1 MKYEW
6 FIASR
11 YLKSRRKQ
19 AFISIISIISVSGVT
34 LGIAAVII
42 VVSTLEGFG
51 HEIKEK
57 FLVNEAHITVQ
68 SARGHFPNYQEKIEQ
83 IQRIEGVVAASPVI
97 FKALAIQTQGSESL
111 ETVIPVKG
119 IDLQQEDSVTGFSD
133 FVKDF
138 ESFNQSRFIDEA
150 QIRLAGKETIA
161 GGIILGYHVAR
172 RIGVVPGDVLRLISK
187 MVQSPANPGTFMPL
201 MRNFVVVGLYQSGL
215 YLHDNVYGFID
226 LQTAQTLYQ
235 KPDQINLIEVRLVHA
250 DMASTVSDQIKQ
262 EVRFDPGLGAIP
274 ITTTW
279 MESRADFFEAFEL
292 EKIVTMIVVALIIL
306 VAVFNIA
313 STLIM
318 MVMEKTQDIGIL
330 RAMGASKHG
339 VRKIFILQGGIIGI
353 LGSIL
358 GTALGVYIC
367 WRLDFQVPTL
377 RREYGLLILLIPI
390 VVQMCRRVLPL
401 PINATGLLL
410 LWCIAV
416 GLSLYFIAQPIYL
429 DNILGKNLSSVYQLN
444 RLPVKI
450 SWGFVVLM
458 NLLSMA
464 TCWLAALYPASKAS
478 HLNPVEALRH
488 E

>member
-6 FIASR
+6 LIAAR

-19 AFISIISIISVSGVT
+19 TFISIISIISVSGVT

-42 VVSTLEGFG
+42 VVSTLDGFSHG
-51 HEIKEK
+51 LKEK
-57 FLVNEAHITVQ
+57 FLANEAHIIVR
-68 SARGHFPNYQEKIEQ
+68 SVHDYFANYQEQIEQ
-83 IQRIEGVVAASPVI
+83 IEGIEGVVAASPLI
-97 FKALAIQTQGSESL
+97 LSQLAIQPQGSESL
-111 ETVIPVKG
+111 EAAIYIKG
-119 IDLQQEDSVTGFSD
+119 IDLQQENRVTGFLD
-133 FVKDF
+133 FVDDF
-138 ESFNQSRFIDEA
+138 DAFNQSRFIDEA
-150 QIRLAGKETIA
+150 RSRLDGRETIT
-161 GGIILGYHVAR
+161 GGIVLGYHVAR
-172 RIGVVPGDVLRLISK
+172 KIGVVPGDVLRLISK
-187 MVQSPANPGTFMPL
+187 MVPNPANPGTFLPL
-201 MRNFVVVGLYQSGL
+201 TRNFVVVGLYQSGL
-215 YLHDNVYGFID
+215 YLHDSALGFID
-226 LQTAQTLYQ
+226 LQTAQKLYQ
-235 KPDQINLIEVRLVHA
+235 KPDQINLIAVRTVDA
-250 DMASTVSDQIKQ
+250 DMVATVSDQIKQ
-262 EVRFDPGLGAIP
+262 EVRFEPGLGAIP

-330 RAMGASKHG
+330 RAMGASKQG
-339 VRKIFILQGGIIGI
+339 IRNIFILQGGIIGI

-358 GTALGVYIC
+358 GTALGVYVC
-367 WRLDFQVPTL
+367 CRLEFQVGVFP
-377 RREYGLLILLIPI
+377 RWYGLLILLVPI
-390 VVQMCRRVLPL
+390 VLQVCRRILLL
-401 PINATGLLL
+401 PINATALLL
-410 LWCIAV
+410 LWCSAI

-429 DNILGKNLSSVYQLN
+429 NNILGKNLSGVYQLN

-464 TCWLAALYPASKAS
+464 TCWLAALYPARKAS
-478 HLNPVEALRH
+478 YLNPVEALRH

>member
-6 FIASR
+6 LIASR

-19 AFISIISIISVSGVT
+19 AFISIISVISVSGVT

-57 FLVNEAHITVQ
+57 FLVNEAHVTVK
-68 SARGHFPNYQEKIEQ
+68 SAHGYFPDHQEKIEQ
-83 IQRIEGVVAASPVI
+83 IEGIEGVVAASPVI
-97 FKALAIQTQGSESL
+97 FRALAIQTQGRESL
-111 ETVIPVKG
+111 DTVIPVKG
-119 IDLQQEDSVTGFSD
+119 IDLQQEDRVTGFSNY
-133 FVKDF
+133 VKDF
-138 ESFNQSRFIDEA
+138 ESFNQSPFIAEA
-150 QIRLAGKETIA
+150 RQRLDGRETIA
-161 GGIILGYHVAR
+161 GGIVLGYHVAR

-187 MVQSPANPGTFMPL
+187 MVKSPANPGAFMPL

-250 DMASTVSDQIKQ
+250 DMAPKVRDDIKQ
-262 EVRFDPGLGAIP
+262 EVRFAPGLGAIP
-274 ITTTW
+274 ITMTW
-279 MESRADFFEAFEL
+279 MESRADFFQALQL
-292 EKIVTMIVVALIIL
+292 EKVATMVVVALIIL

-330 RAMGASKHG
+330 RAMGASKRG
-339 VRKIFILQGGIIGI
+339 IRKLFILQGGIIGI

-358 GTALGVYIC
+358 GTALGVYVC
-367 WRLDFQVPTL
+367 WRLEFQIGNVS
-377 RREYGLLILLIPI
+377 RWYGLILLVPVVLHVLRPI
-390 VVQMCRRVLPL
+390 LAL
-401 PINATGLLL
+401 PINATGFLLI
-410 LWCIAV
+410 WCIAAAV
-416 GLSLYFIAQPIYL
+416 SLYFIAQPIYL
-429 DNILGKNLSSVYQLN
+429 DDIFGKNLSLVYQLN
-444 RLPVKI
+444 RLPVRI
-450 SWGFVVLM
+450 NWIFVGFM
-458 NLLSMA
+458 NILSIG
-464 TCWLAALYPASKAS
+464 TCWLAALYPAWKAAD
-478 HLNPVEALRH
+478 LNPVEALRH

>member
-6 FIASR
+6 LIASR

-19 AFISIISIISVSGVT
+19 AFISIISIISVGGVT

-42 VVSTLEGFG
+42 VISTLDGFRHG
-51 HEIKEK
+51 LKEK
-57 FLVNEAHITVQ
+57 FLANEAHIIVR
-68 SARGHFPNYQEKIEQ
+68 SAHNYFPNYQEKIGQ
-83 IQRIEGVVAASPVI
+83 IEGIEGVVAASPVI
-97 FKALAIQTQGSESL
+97 ISQLGILPHGSESL
-111 ETVIPVKG
+111 EDTIYVKG
-119 IDLQQEDSVTGFSD
+119 IDLQQEDRVTGFSD

-138 ESFNQSRFIDEA
+138 DAFNQSRFIDEA
-150 QIRLAGKETIA
+150 RQRLAGKETIA
-161 GGIILGYHVAR
+161 GGIVLGYHVAR
-172 RIGVVPGDVLRLISK
+172 KIGVVPGDVLRLISK
-187 MVQSPANPGTFMPL
+187 MVRNPANPGTFMPL

-215 YLHDNVYGFID
+215 YIHDKAFGFID
-226 LQTAQTLYQ
+226 LQTAQQLYQ

-250 DMASTVSDQIKQ
+250 DMATAVSNQIKQ
-262 EVRFDPGLGAIP
+262 KVRFDPGLGAMP

-279 MESRADFFEAFEL
+279 MESRSDFFQAFEL

-330 RAMGASKHG
+330 RAMGASKRG
-339 VRKIFILQGGIIGI
+339 IRNIFVLQGGIIGI
-353 LGSIL
+353 LGAIL
-358 GTALGVYIC
+358 GTVLGVYVC
-367 WRLDFQVPTL
+367 WRLEFQVGSFP
-377 RREYGLLILLIPI
+377 RWYGLLILLIP
-390 VVQMCRRVLPL
+390 VALQVCRRIFSL
-401 PINATGLLL
+401 PISAAWLLL
-410 LWCIAV
+410 LWCGAV

-429 DNILGKNLSSVYQLN
+429 DDILGADLSVVYQLN

-450 SWGFVVLM
+450 SWTFVVFM

-478 HLNPVEALRH
+478 YLNPVEALRH

>member
-6 FIASR
+6 LIASR

-19 AFISIISIISVSGVT
+19 AFISIISIISVGGVA

-42 VVSTLEGFG
+42 VVSTLDGFSHG
-51 HEIKEK
+51 LKEK
-57 FLVNEAHITVQ
+57 FLANEAHIIVR
-68 SARGHFPNYQEKIEQ
+68 SARGYFSNYQEKIAKIEA
-83 IQRIEGVVAASPVI
+83 IEGVVAASPVI
-97 FKALAIQTQGSESL
+97 ISQLAVQPQGSESI
-111 ETVIPVKG
+111 EATIYVKG
-119 IDLQQEDSVTGFSD
+119 IDLHEEDRVTGFSD
-133 FVKDF
+133 FVKAFDA
-138 ESFNQSRFIDEA
+138 FNQSPFINEA
-150 QIRLAGKETIA
+150 RNRLAGQETIT
-161 GGIILGYHVAR
+161 GGIVLGYHVALK
-172 RIGVVPGDVLRLISK
+172 IGVVPGDVLRLISK
-187 MVQSPANPGTFMPL
+187 MVQSPANPGTFTPL

-215 YLHDNVYGFID
+215 YVHDNAFGFID
-226 LQTAQTLYQ
+226 LQTAQKLYQ

-250 DMASTVSDQIKQ
+250 DIAKTVSDRIKQ
-262 EVRFDPGLGAIP
+262 AVRFEPGLGAIP

-279 MESRADFFEAFEL
+279 MESRADFFQAFEL

-330 RAMGASKHG
+330 RAMGASKQG
-339 VRKIFILQGGIIGI
+339 IRKIFVLQGGIIGI
-353 LGSIL
+353 LGAIL
-358 GTALGVYIC
+358 GTVLGVYVC
-367 WRLDFQVPTL
+367 WRLEFQVGIFP
-377 RREYGLLILLIPI
+377 RWYGLLILLVPL
-390 VVQMCRRVLPL
+390 VLQVCRRILPL

-410 LWCIAV
+410 LWCSAI

-429 DNILGKNLSSVYQLN
+429 DNILGKNLSGVYQLN
-444 RLPVKI
+444 RLPVRI
-450 SWGFVVLM
+450 SWTFVIIM

-464 TCWLAALYPASKAS
+464 TCWLAALYPARKAS

>member
-250 DMASTVSDQIKQ
+250 DMAPKVRDRIRQ
-262 EVRFDPGLGAIP
+262 EIRFDPGLGVIP
-274 ITTTW
+274 ITRTW
-279 MESRADFFEAFEL
+279 MESRADFFQALQL
-292 EKIVTMIVVALIIL
+292 EKIATMVVVALIIL

>member
-19 AFISIISIISVSGVT
+19 AFISIISIISVSGVA

-42 VVSTLEGFG
+42 VVSALDGFSHG
-51 HEIKEK
+51 LKEK
-57 FLVNEAHITVQ
+57 FLANEAHIIVQ
-68 SARGHFPNYQEKIEQ
+68 SARGYFSNYQEKIEE
-83 IQRIEGVVAASPVI
+83 IEGIDGVVAASPVI
-97 FKALAIQTQGSESL
+97 ISQLATQPQGSESI
-111 ETVIPVKG
+111 EATIYVKG
-119 IDLQQEDSVTGFSD
+119 IDLQQEDHVTGFSNFVAD
-133 FVKDF
+133 FAEFD
-138 ESFNQSRFIDEA
+138 QSPFIDEA
-150 QIRLAGKETIA
+150 RSRLAGKETIT
-161 GGIILGYHVAR
+161 GGIALGYHVAR
-172 RIGVVPGDVLRLISK
+172 KIGVVPGDVLRLISK
-187 MVQSPANPGTFMPL
+187 MVPNPATPGSFMPL

-215 YLHDNVYGFID
+215 YIHDNAFGFID
-226 LQTAQTLYQ
+226 LRTAQKLYQ
-235 KPDQINLIEVRLVHA
+235 KPNQINLIEVRTVHA
-250 DMASTVSDQIKQ
+250 DRAPKVSHRITQ
-262 EVRFDPGLGAIP
+262 EIRFDPGLGTIP

-292 EKIVTMIVVALIIL
+292 EKIVTMVVVALIIL

-330 RAMGASKHG
+330 RAMGASKQG
-339 VRKIFILQGGIIGI
+339 IRKIFIFQGGIIGI

-367 WRLDFQVPTL
+367 WRLEFQVGVSP
-377 RREYGLLILLIPI
+377 RWYGLLILLVPI
-390 VVQMCRRVLPL
+390 ALQACRRIVPL
-401 PINATGLLL
+401 PINALGMLL

-429 DNILGKNLSSVYQLN
+429 DNILGKNLSGVYQLN
-444 RLPVKI
+444 RLPIKI
-450 SWGFVVLM
+450 SWIFVIFM
-458 NLLSMA
+458 NLLSVA
-464 TCWLAALYPASKAS
+464 TCWLAALYPAQKAS
-478 HLNPVEALRH
+478 HLHPVEALRH

>member
-97 FKALAIQTQGSESL
+97 LKALAIQTQGSESL

-119 IDLQQEDSVTGFSD
+119 IDLQQEDRVTGFSD
-133 FVKDF
+133 FVANF
-138 ESFNQSRFIDEA
+138 AAFNQSRFIDEA
-150 QIRLAGKETIA
+150 RSRLEGKETIS
-161 GGIILGYHVAR
+161 GGIVLGYHVAR
-172 RIGVVPGDVLRLISK
+172 KIGVVPGDVLRLISK
-187 MVQSPANPGTFMPL
+187 MVPNPANPGSFMPL

-215 YLHDNVYGFID
+215 YIHDNAFGFID
-226 LQTAQTLYQ
+226 LQTAQKLYQ
-235 KPDQINLIEVRLVHA
+235 KQDRVNMIEVRLVHA

-330 RAMGASKHG
+330 RAMGASKQG
-339 VRKIFILQGGIIGI
+339 IRKIFILQGGIIGI

-358 GTALGVYIC
+358 GTALGVYVC
-367 WRLDFQVPTL
+367 WRLEFQIGNVS
-377 RREYGLLILLIPI
+377 RWYGLLILVP
-390 VVQMCRRVLPL
+390 VVLHVCRRILPL
-401 PINATGLLL
+401 TINATGFLLI
-410 LWCIAV
+410 WCIAV
-416 GLSLYFIAQPIYL
+416 ALSLYFIAQPIYL
-429 DNILGKNLSSVYQLN
+429 NDILGKNLSGVYQLN

-450 SWGFVVLM
+450 SWIFVILM
-458 NLLSMA
+458 NLLSIG
-464 TCWLAALYPASKAS
+464 TCWLAALYPARKAAD
-478 HLNPVEALRH
+478 LNPVEALRH

>member
-6 FIASR
+6 LIASR

-19 AFISIISIISVSGVT
+19 AFISIISVISVSGVA

-42 VVSTLEGFG
+42 VISTLDGFRHG
-51 HEIKEK
+51 LKEK
-57 FLVNEAHITVQ
+57 FLANEAHIIVR
-68 SARGHFPNYQEKIEQ
+68 SAHNYFPNYQEKIKQ
-83 IQRIEGVVAASPVI
+83 IEGIEGVVAASPVI
-97 FKALAIQTQGSESL
+97 ISQLAMLPHGSDSIED
-111 ETVIPVKG
+111 TTYVKG
-119 IDLQQEDSVTGFSD
+119 IDLEQEDRVTGFSD

-138 ESFNQSRFIDEA
+138 DAFNQSRFIDEA
-150 QIRLAGKETIA
+150 RQRLAGKETIT
-161 GGIILGYHVAR
+161 GGIVLGYHVAR
-172 RIGVVPGDVLRLISK
+172 KIGVVPGDVLRLISK
-187 MVQSPANPGTFMPL
+187 MVRHPADPGSFMPL

-215 YLHDNVYGFID
+215 YIHDNAFGFID
-226 LQTAQTLYQ
+226 LQTAQQLYQ
-235 KPDQINLIEVRLVHA
+235 KPNQINLIEVRLVHA
-250 DMASTVSDQIKQ
+250 DMAPTVSDQIKQ
-262 EVRFDPGLGAIP
+262 DVRFDPGLGAMP

-279 MESRADFFEAFEL
+279 MESRSDFFQAFEL

-330 RAMGASKHG
+330 RAMGASKRG
-339 VRKIFILQGGIIGI
+339 IRNIFVLQGGIIGI
-353 LGSIL
+353 FGAIL
-358 GTALGVYIC
+358 GTVLGVYVC
-367 WRLDFQVPTL
+367 WRLEFQVGSFP
-377 RREYGLLILLIPI
+377 RWYGLLILLIP
-390 VVQMCRRVLPL
+390 VALQVCRRIFSL
-401 PINATGLLL
+401 PINATWMLL
-410 LWCIAV
+410 LWCGAV

-429 DNILGKNLSSVYQLN
+429 DDILGTDLSVVYQLN

-450 SWGFVVLM
+450 SWTFVVFM

-478 HLNPVEALRH
+478 YLNPVEALRH

>member
-57 FLVNEAHITVQ
+57 FLVNEAHITVR
-68 SARGHFPNYQEKIEQ
+68 SAHNHFPNYQEKIEQ
-83 IQRIEGVVAASPVI
+83 IEGIDGVVAASPVI
-97 FKALAIQTQGSESL
+97 FKGLAIQTQGSESL

-133 FVKDF
+133 YVKDF
-138 ESFNQSRFIDEA
+138 ESFNQSQFLDEA
-150 QIRLAGKETIA
+150 RQRLAGKETIA
-161 GGIILGYHVAR
+161 GGIVLGYHVAR

-187 MVQSPANPGTFMPL
+187 MVRSPANPGTFMPL

-235 KPDQINLIEVRLVHA
+235 KPDQINLIAVRLVHA
-250 DMASTVSDQIKQ
+250 DMAPKVRDRIKQ
-262 EVRFDPGLGAIP
+262 EIRFAPGLGAIP
-274 ITTTW
+274 ITMTW
-279 MESRADFFEAFEL
+279 MESRADFFQALQL
-292 EKIVTMIVVALIIL
+292 EKIATMVVVALIIL

-330 RAMGASKHG
+330 RAMGASKKG
-339 VRKIFILQGGIIGI
+339 IRKLFILQGGIIGI

-358 GTALGVYIC
+358 GTALGVYVC
-367 WRLDFQVPTL
+367 WRLEFQIGNVP
-377 RREYGLLILLIPI
+377 RWYGLLVLLFP
-390 VVQMCRRVLPL
+390 VMLHVCRCIEPL
-401 PINATGLLL
+401 PINATGFLLI
-410 LWCIAV
+410 WCGAV
-416 GLSLYFIAQPIYL
+416 ALSLYFIAQPIYL
-429 DNILGKNLSSVYQLN
+429 NDILGKNLSGVYQLN
-444 RLPVKI
+444 RLPVRI
-450 SWGFVVLM
+450 SWIFVILM
-458 NLLSMA
+458 NLLSIG
-464 TCWLAALYPASKAS
+464 TCWLAALYPARKAAD
-478 HLNPVEALRH
+478 LNPVEALRH

>member
-6 FIASR
+6 FVASR

-19 AFISIISIISVSGVT
+19 AFISIISIISVGGVT

-42 VVSTLEGFG
+42 VVSALEGFSNG
-51 HEIKEK
+51 LKEK
-57 FLVNEAHITVQ
+57 FLANEAHVLVR
-68 SARGHFPNYQEKIEQ
+68 SAHGHFPNYQKKIEQ
-83 IQRIEGVVAASPVI
+83 IERIEGVVAASPLIVS
-97 FKALAIQTQGSESL
+97 KLAIQSQGSESI
-111 ETVIPVKG
+111 EEAIFVKG
-119 IDLQQEDSVTGFSD
+119 IDLEAEDQVTGFSD
-133 FVKDF
+133 FVKNFDRF
-138 ESFNQSRFIDEA
+138 NESPFIDEA
-150 QIRLAGKETIA
+150 RNRLAGKETIT
-161 GGIILGYHVAR
+161 GGIVLGYHVAR
-172 RIGVVPGDVLRLISK
+172 RIGVVPGEVLRLISK
-187 MVQSPANPGTFMPL
+187 MVSHPANPGSFMPL

-215 YLHDNVYGFID
+215 YIHDSALGFVD

-235 KPDQINLIEVRLVHA
+235 KPDQVNLIEVRLVDA
-250 DMASTVSDQIKQ
+250 DMAARVSDQIKR

-330 RAMGASKHG
+330 RAMGAAKQG
-339 VRKIFILQGGIIGI
+339 IRKIFILQGGIIGI

-358 GTALGVYIC
+358 GTSLGVYVC
-367 WRLDFQVPTL
+367 WRLEFQVGVFP
-377 RREYGLLILLIPI
+377 RWYGLLILLVPVILQ
-390 VVQMCRRVLPL
+390 VCRRIFPL
-401 PINATGLLL
+401 RINATGFLLI
-410 LWCIAV
+410 WCFAA
-416 GLSLYFIAQPIYL
+416 GLALYFVAQPIYL
-429 DNILGKNLSSVYQLN
+429 DNILG
-444 RLPVKI
+444 
-450 SWGFVVLM
+450 LM

-464 TCWLAALYPASKAS
+464 TCWLAALYPARKAAQ
-478 HLNPVEALRH
+478 LNPVEALRH

>member
-19 AFISIISIISVSGVT
+19 AFISIISIISVGGVT

-42 VVSTLEGFG
+42 VVSALEGFSSG
-51 HEIKEK
+51 LKAK
-57 FLVNEAHITVQ
+57 FLANEAHIIVR
-68 SARGHFPNYQEKIEQ
+68 SAHNYFPNYDGKIEQ
-83 IQRIEGVVAASPVI
+83 IEGIEGVVAASPLI
-97 FKALAIQTQGSESL
+97 LSQLAIQPQGSDSIEA
-111 ETVIPVKG
+111 TIYVKG
-119 IDLQQEDSVTGFSD
+119 IDLPAEDQVTGFSN
-133 FVKDF
+133 FVRNF
-138 ESFNQSRFIDEA
+138 AEFNQSPFIDEA
-150 QIRLAGKETIA
+150 HRRLAGAETIT
-161 GGIILGYHVAR
+161 GGIVLGYHIAR
-172 RIGVVPGDVLRLISK
+172 KIGVVEGDVLRLISK
-187 MVQSPANPGTFMPL
+187 MVPNPATPGSFMPL

-215 YLHDNVYGFID
+215 YIHDNAFGFID
-226 LQTAQTLYQ
+226 LQTAQRLYQ
-235 KPDQINLIEVRLVHA
+235 KPDQINLIEVRLIDA
-250 DMASTVSDQIKQ
+250 DMAPKVSDQIKQ

-274 ITTTW
+274 ITMTW
-279 MESRADFFEAFEL
+279 MESRADFFDAFEL

-330 RAMGASKHG
+330 RAMGASKQG
-339 VRKIFILQGGIIGI
+339 IRNIFILQGGIIGI

-358 GTALGVYIC
+358 GTALGIYIC
-367 WRLDFQVPTL
+367 WRLEFQIGNVP
-377 RREYGLLILLIPI
+377 RWYGLLILLIP
-390 VVQMCRRVLPL
+390 VVLQVGRQIWRL

-410 LWCIAV
+410 LWCGSIA
-416 GLSLYFIAQPIYL
+416 LSLYFIAQPIYL
-429 DNILGKNLSSVYQLN
+429 NDILGKNLSGVYQLN

-464 TCWLAALYPASKAS
+464 TCWLAALYPARKAA

>member
-6 FIASR
+6 FIALR

-51 HEIKEK
+51 NEIKEK

-68 SARGHFPNYQEKIEQ
+68 SAHGHFPNYQEKIEE
-83 IQRIEGVVAASPVI
+83 IEGIEGVVAASPVI
-97 FKALAIQTQGSESL
+97 FRLLALQSQGSDAL

-119 IDLQQEDSVTGFSD
+119 IDLQQEDSVTGFSHY
-133 FVKDF
+133 VKDF
-138 ESFNQSRFIDEA
+138 ESFNQSPFIDEA
-150 QIRLAGKETIA
+150 RQRLAGKETIA
-161 GGIILGYHVAR
+161 GGIVLGYHVAR

-187 MVQSPANPGTFMPL
+187 LVQNPASPGTFMPL

-226 LQTAQTLYQ
+226 LETAQTLYQ

-250 DMASTVSDQIKQ
+250 DMAPKVRDRIKQ
-262 EVRFDPGLGAIP
+262 KVRFAPGLGAIP
-274 ITTTW
+274 LTRTW
-279 MESRADFFEAFEL
+279 MESRAEFFEALQL
-292 EKIVTMIVVALIIL
+292 EKIVTMVVVALIIL

-330 RAMGASKHG
+330 RAMGASKKG
-339 VRKIFILQGGIIGI
+339 IRKLFIRQGGIIGI

-358 GTALGVYIC
+358 GTALGVYVC
-367 WRLDFQVPTL
+367 WRLEFQVGNVP
-377 RREYGLLILLIPI
+377 RWFGLLILLVP
-390 VVQMCRRVLPL
+390 VVLHVCRRILRL
-401 PINATGLLL
+401 PINATALLL
-410 LWCIAV
+410 IWCIAAA
-416 GLSLYFIAQPIYL
+416 LSLYFVAQPIYL
-429 DNILGKNLSSVYQLN
+429 DDILGKNLSGVYQLN

-450 SWGFVVLM
+450 NWLFVIFM
-458 NLLSMA
+458 NVFSIG
-464 TCWLAALYPASKAS
+464 TCWLAALYPAHKAAA
-478 HLNPVEALRH
+478 LNPVEALRH

>member
-6 FIASR
+6 LIASR

-19 AFISIISIISVSGVT
+19 AFISIISIISVGGVT

-42 VVSTLEGFG
+42 VVSTLDGFSHG
-51 HEIKEK
+51 LKEK
-57 FLVNEAHITVQ
+57 FLANEAHIIVQ
-68 SARGHFPNYQEKIEQ
+68 SARGYFSNYQEKIEE
-83 IQRIEGVVAASPVI
+83 IEAIEKAVAASPLI
-97 FKALAIQTQGSESL
+97 ISQLAIQPQGSESI
-111 ETVIPVKG
+111 EATIYIKG
-119 IDLQQEDSVTGFSD
+119 IDLQQEDRVTGFSD
-133 FVKDF
+133 FVANF
-138 ESFNQSRFIDEA
+138 AAFNQSRFIDEA
-150 QIRLAGKETIA
+150 RSRLEGKETIT
-161 GGIILGYHVAR
+161 GGIVLGYHVAR
-172 RIGVVPGDVLRLISK
+172 KIGVVPGDVLRLISK
-187 MVQSPANPGTFMPL
+187 MVPNPANPGSFMPL
-201 MRNFVVVGLYQSGL
+201 MRNFVVVGLYRSGL
-215 YLHDNVYGFID
+215 YIHDNAFGFID
-226 LQTAQTLYQ
+226 LQTAQKLYQ
-235 KPDQINLIEVRLVHA
+235 KQDRVNMIEVRLVHA

>member
-19 AFISIISIISVSGVT
+19 AFISIISVISVGGVT

-42 VVSTLEGFG
+42 VVSTLDGFSHG
-51 HEIKEK
+51 LKEK
-57 FLVNEAHITVQ
+57 FLANEAHVIVQ
-68 SARGHFPNYQEKIEQ
+68 SARGYFPNYQEKIEQ
-83 IQRIEGVVAASPVI
+83 IEAVEGVVAASPLI
-97 FKALAIQTQGSESL
+97 ISQLAIQPQGSESI
-111 ETVIPVKG
+111 EDTIYVKG
-119 IDLQQEDSVTGFSD
+119 IDLQEEDRVTGFSD

-138 ESFNQSRFIDEA
+138 AEFNQSRFIDEA
-150 QIRLAGKETIA
+150 QRRLAGKETIT
-161 GGIILGYHVAR
+161 GGIVLGYHIAR
-172 RIGVVPGDVLRLISK
+172 KIGVVPGDVLRLISK
-187 MVQSPANPGTFMPL
+187 MVQNPANPGTFMPL

-215 YLHDNVYGFID
+215 YLHDNAFGFID
-226 LQTAQTLYQ
+226 LQTAQKLYQ

-250 DMASTVSDQIKQ
+250 DMATKASDQIKQ

-279 MESRADFFEAFEL
+279 MQSRAEFFEAFQL

-330 RAMGASKHG
+330 RAMGASKQG
-339 VRKIFILQGGIIGI
+339 IRKIFILQGGIIGI
-353 LGSIL
+353 LGAIL

-367 WRLDFQVPTL
+367 WRLEFQVASFP
-377 RREYGLLILLIPI
+377 RWYGLLILLIPI
-390 VVQMCRRVLPL
+390 VLQVCRRILTL

-410 LWCIAV
+410 LWCGTV
-416 GLSLYFIAQPIYL
+416 GLALYFIAQPIYL
-429 DNILGKNLSSVYQLN
+429 DNILGKNLSGVYQLS
-444 RLPVKI
+444 RLPVRI
-450 SWGFVVLM
+450 SWGFVILM

-464 TCWLAALYPASKAS
+464 TCWLAALYPAQKAS
-478 HLNPVEALRH
+478 QLNPVEALRH

>member
-19 AFISIISIISVSGVT
+19 AFISIISIISVGGVT

-42 VVSTLEGFG
+42 VVSALEGFSNG
-51 HEIKEK
+51 LKEK
-57 FLVNEAHITVQ
+57 FLANEAHIIVR
-68 SARGHFPNYQEKIEQ
+68 SAYNYFPNYHGKIEQ
-83 IQRIEGVVAASPVI
+83 IERIEGVVAASPLI
-97 FKALAIQTQGSESL
+97 LSQLALQPQGSESI
-111 ETVIPVKG
+111 EATIYIKG
-119 IDLQQEDSVTGFSD
+119 IDLQAEDQVTGFSN
-133 FVKDF
+133 FVRNF
-138 ESFNQSRFIDEA
+138 TEFNQSPFIDEA
-150 QIRLAGKETIA
+150 HRRIAGSETIT
-161 GGIILGYHVAR
+161 GGIVLGYHIAR
-172 RIGVVPGDVLRLISK
+172 KIGVVPGDVLRLISK
-187 MVQSPANPGTFMPL
+187 MVPNPANPGSFMPL

-215 YLHDNVYGFID
+215 YIHDNAFGFID
-226 LQTAQTLYQ
+226 LRTAQKLYQ
-235 KPDQINLIEVRLVHA
+235 KPDEINLIEVRLVDA
-250 DMASTVSDQIKQ
+250 DMAPTVSNKIKQ

-274 ITTTW
+274 ITMTW
-279 MESRADFFEAFEL
+279 MESRADFFDAFEL

-330 RAMGASKHG
+330 RAMGASKQG
-339 VRKIFILQGGIIGI
+339 IRNIFILQGGIIGV

-358 GTALGVYIC
+358 GTALGVYVC
-367 WRLDFQVPTL
+367 WRLEFQVGLFP
-377 RREYGLLILLIPI
+377 RWYGLLILLVPVILQ
-390 VVQMCRRVLPL
+390 VCQRVWSL
-401 PINATGLLL
+401 PINATGFLLI
-410 LWCIAV
+410 WCIAA
-416 GLSLYFIAQPIYL
+416 GLALYFVAQPIYL
-429 DNILGKNLSSVYQLN
+429 DNILGKNLSGVYQLN

-464 TCWLAALYPASKAS
+464 TCWLAALYPARKAS

>member
-250 DMASTVSDQIKQ
+250 DMASTVSHQIKQ
-262 EVRFDPGLGAIP
+262 ELRFEPGLGAIP

-416 GLSLYFIAQPIYL
+416 GLSLYFVAQPIYL

-450 SWGFVVLM
+450 SWGFVGLM

>member
-42 VVSTLEGFG
+42 VISTLEGFG

-57 FLVNEAHITVQ
+57 FLVNEAHVTVK
-68 SARGHFPNYQEKIEQ
+68 SAHGYFPNYQEKIEQ
-83 IQRIEGVVAASPVI
+83 IEGIEGVVAASPVI
-97 FKALAIQTQGSESL
+97 FRALAIQTQGRESL
-111 ETVIPVKG
+111 DTVIPVKG
-119 IDLQQEDSVTGFSD
+119 IDLQQEDNVTGFSN
-133 FVKDF
+133 FVRDF
-138 ESFNQSRFIDEA
+138 ESFNQSPFIDEA
-150 QIRLAGKETIA
+150 RQRLAGKETIA
-161 GGIILGYHVAR
+161 GGIVLGYHVAR

-187 MVQSPANPGTFMPL
+187 MVQNPANPGNFMPL

-250 DMASTVSDQIKQ
+250 DMAPKVRDSIRQ
-262 EVRFDPGLGAIP
+262 EVRFAPGLGAIP

-279 MESRADFFEAFEL
+279 MESRADFFQALQL
-292 EKIVTMIVVALIIL
+292 EKIATMVVVALIIL

-330 RAMGASKHG
+330 RAMGASKKG
-339 VRKIFILQGGIIGI
+339 IRKLFILQGGIIGI

-358 GTALGVYIC
+358 GTALGVYVC
-367 WRLDFQVPTL
+367 WRLEFQIGNVS
-377 RREYGLLILLIPI
+377 RWYGLLILLFP
-390 VVQMCRRVLPL
+390 VMLHVCRWIEPL
-401 PINATGLLL
+401 PINATGFLLI
-410 LWCIAV
+410 WCAAAA
-416 GLSLYFIAQPIYL
+416 LSLYFIAQPIYL
-429 DNILGKNLSSVYQLN
+429 DDIFGKNLSLVYQLN
-444 RLPVKI
+444 RLPVRI
-450 SWGFVVLM
+450 NWIFVGFM
-458 NLLSMA
+458 NLLSIG
-464 TCWLAALYPASKAS
+464 TCWLAALYPAWKAAD
-478 HLNPVEALRH
+478 LNPVEALRH

>member
-6 FIASR
+6 LIASR

-19 AFISIISIISVSGVT
+19 AFISIISIISVGGVT

-42 VVSTLEGFG
+42 VVSTLDGFSHG
-51 HEIKEK
+51 LKEK
-57 FLVNEAHITVQ
+57 FLANEAHIIVQ
-68 SARGHFPNYQEKIEQ
+68 SARGYFSNYQEKIEE
-83 IQRIEGVVAASPVI
+83 IEAIEKAVAASPLI
-97 FKALAIQTQGSESL
+97 ISQLAIQPQGSESI
-111 ETVIPVKG
+111 EATIYIKG
-119 IDLQQEDSVTGFSD
+119 IDLQQEDRVTGFSD
-133 FVKDF
+133 FVANF
-138 ESFNQSRFIDEA
+138 AAFNQSRFIDEA
-150 QIRLAGKETIA
+150 RSRLEGKETIT
-161 GGIILGYHVAR
+161 GGIVLGYHVAR
-172 RIGVVPGDVLRLISK
+172 KIGVVPGDVLRLISK
-187 MVQSPANPGTFMPL
+187 MVPNPANPGSFMPL

-215 YLHDNVYGFID
+215 YIHDNAFGFID
-226 LQTAQTLYQ
+226 LQTAQKLYQ
-235 KPDQINLIEVRLVHA
+235 KQDRVNMIEVRLVHA

-330 RAMGASKHG
+330 RAMGASKKG
-339 VRKIFILQGGIIGI
+339 IRKIFILQGGIIGI

-358 GTALGVYIC
+358 GTALGVYVC
-367 WRLDFQVPTL
+367 WRLEFQIGNVS
-377 RREYGLLILLIPI
+377 RWYGLLILVP
-390 VVQMCRRVLPL
+390 VVLHVCRRILPL
-401 PINATGLLL
+401 TINATGLLL
-410 LWCIAV
+410 IWCIAV
-416 GLSLYFIAQPIYL
+416 ALSLYFIAQPIYL
-429 DNILGKNLSSVYQLN
+429 NDILGKNLSGVYQLN

-450 SWGFVVLM
+450 SWIFVILM
-458 NLLSMA
+458 NLLSIG
-464 TCWLAALYPASKAS
+464 TCWLAALYPARKAAD
-478 HLNPVEALRH
+478 LNPVEALRH

>member
-19 AFISIISIISVSGVT
+19 AFISIISIISVSGVA

-42 VVSTLEGFG
+42 VISTLDGFRHG
-51 HEIKEK
+51 LKEK
-57 FLVNEAHITVQ
+57 FLANEAHIIVR
-68 SARGHFPNYQEKIEQ
+68 SAHGHFPNYQEKIEQ
-83 IQRIEGVVAASPVI
+83 IEGIEGVVAASPVI
-97 FKALAIQTQGSESL
+97 ISQLAMLPHGSDSIED
-111 ETVIPVKG
+111 TTYVKG
-119 IDLQQEDSVTGFSD
+119 IDLEQEDRVTGFSD

-138 ESFNQSRFIDEA
+138 DGFNQSRFIDEA
-150 QIRLAGKETIA
+150 RQRLAGKETIT
-161 GGIILGYHVAR
+161 GGIVLGYHVAR
-172 RIGVVPGDVLRLISK
+172 TIGVVPGDVLRLISK
-187 MVQSPANPGTFMPL
+187 MVRHPADPGSFMPL
-201 MRNFVVVGLYQSGL
+201 MRNFVVVGLYQSGF
-215 YLHDNVYGFID
+215 YIHDKAFGFID
-226 LQTAQTLYQ
+226 LQTAQSLYQ

-250 DMASTVSDQIKQ
+250 DMATTVSDQIKQ
-262 EVRFDPGLGAIP
+262 EVRFDPGLGAMP
-274 ITTTW
+274 ITMTW
-279 MESRADFFEAFEL
+279 MESRADFFQAFEL

-330 RAMGASKHG
+330 RAMGASKKG
-339 VRKIFILQGGIIGI
+339 IRNIFVLQGGIIGI

-358 GTALGVYIC
+358 GTVLGVYVC
-367 WRLDFQVPTL
+367 WRLEFQVDSFP
-377 RREYGLLILLIPI
+377 RWYGLLILLIP
-390 VVQMCRRVLPL
+390 VALQVCRRIFSL
-401 PINATGLLL
+401 PINATWMLL
-410 LWCIAV
+410 LWCGAV

-429 DNILGKNLSSVYQLN
+429 DDILGTDLSVVYQLN

-450 SWGFVVLM
+450 SWTFVVFM

-478 HLNPVEALRH
+478 YLNPVEALRH